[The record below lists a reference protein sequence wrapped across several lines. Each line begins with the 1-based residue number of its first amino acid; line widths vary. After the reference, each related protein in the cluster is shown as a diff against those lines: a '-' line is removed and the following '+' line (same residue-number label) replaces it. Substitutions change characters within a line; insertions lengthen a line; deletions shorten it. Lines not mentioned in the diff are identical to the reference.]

1 MKHSKQLHLPSL
13 RLRKPLKHAGLL
25 QNYFEWS
32 GNSNEMTTQFNINNE
47 QVEGSGH
54 HSSVVSCVRVG
65 NIEQNH
71 ECCSLKKNELTD
83 KDQITNY
90 TVDNCNLNNIDKQ
103 NQRLNNNDDCNY
115 NVILISEY
123 FHLKLD
129 VADFINS
136 YNEMLT
142 GVVNLPNKNI

>member
-1 MKHSKQLHLPSL
+1 
-13 RLRKPLKHAGLL
+13 
-25 QNYFEWS
+25 
-32 GNSNEMTTQFNINNE
+32 MTTQFKINNE
-47 QVEGSGH
+47 QLEGSGYYCFKNSENKFEKNSH
-54 HSSVVSCVRVG
+54 HSSVVSSVSSVG
-65 NIEQNH
+65 SIEQNH
-71 ECCSLKKNELTD
+71 ECCLLKKNELTD

-90 TVDNCNLNNIDKQ
+90 TVENCNLNSSDKL

-115 NVILISEY
+115 NVVLISEY

-142 GVVNLPNKNI
+142 GIVNLPNKNI